1 MQVCLHQPVHTHQ
14 PAHQPSQTIFQK
26 CLADLPFSKYIK
38 RLTHTRISG
47 ICLLTTTHKYPPE
60 TTRKQSHNVA
70 TTWGRFA
77 PPRCGHVVDHTS
89 DMPSYV
95 VATLC
100 VARCGNVRCIR
111 CGMRLEGHA
120 REISA
125 LRADFWRFRCPV
137 AAATHVATLHVAA
150 QLSAW
155 VGRLMID
162 RHCLCKPCDLLVQEK

>member
-1 MQVCLHQPVHTHQ
+1 MRLHQPVH
-14 PAHQPSQTIFQK
+14 A
-26 CLADLPFSKYIK
+26 CLPKKSPQ
-38 RLTHTRISG
+38 RG
-47 ICLLTTTHKYPPE
+47 
-60 TTRKQSHNVA
+60 HNV
-70 TTWGRFA
+70 GRFA
-77 PPRCGHVVDHTS
+77 PPRCGHVVDRTS

-150 QLSAW
+150 QLSHRILSCTTFAHSLPFPFTL
-155 VGRLMID
+155 VNLFPPLAPLLTHPPSTTSPVPNRL
-162 RHCLCKPCDLLVQEK
+162 LGNSAL